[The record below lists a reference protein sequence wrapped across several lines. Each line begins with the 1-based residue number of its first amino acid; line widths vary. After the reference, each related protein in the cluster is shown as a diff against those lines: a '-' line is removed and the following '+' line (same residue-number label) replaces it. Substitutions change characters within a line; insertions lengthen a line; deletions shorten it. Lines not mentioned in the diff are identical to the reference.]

1 VQRTSPRAA
10 LGAVGLVIVGLLC
23 QDVGAS
29 FAVLLFPVAGPLGMV
44 ALRLG
49 FSAVIL
55 LLVARPSL
63 RGHGRTDWL
72 TVVTFGVVLAAM
84 NSLFYEAIG
93 RIPLGAA
100 VTIEFLGP
108 LVLSVVV
115 SRRASSWIWALLAV
129 IGVVLLG
136 RGTLHDLD
144 PIGVAFALGAGVM
157 WAAYILMSSRTG
169 RRFARLDGLAIAM
182 TVGAILVIPLGVA
195 SAGAAM
201 LQPHILLIGV
211 AVAALSSAVPYAL
224 ELMALRRIHAATLSI
239 LMSLS
244 PAIAAGAGFILLG
257 QGLTAV
263 GVIAV
268 ALVIAASIG
277 AVRSASVREP
287 TIVQS

>member
-10 LGAVGLVIVGLLC
+10 LGAVGLVIVGLIC

-29 FAVLLFPVAGPLGMV
+29 FAVLLFPAVGPLGMI

-55 LLVARPSL
+55 LLVSRPSL
-63 RGHGRTDWL
+63 RGRSRADWI

-84 NSLFYEAIG
+84 NCLFYEAIG

-100 VTIEFLGP
+100 VTIEFLGQ

-115 SRRASSWIWALLAV
+115 SRRPSSWIWAILAV

-144 PIGVAFALGAGVM
+144 PIGIAFALGAGVM

-169 RRFARLDGLAIAM
+169 RRFERLDGLAIAM
-182 TVGAILVIPLGVA
+182 TVGAILVIPLGVV
-195 SAGAAM
+195 SAGVAI
-201 LQPHILLIGV
+201 LQPRILLIGV
-211 AVAALSSAVPYAL
+211 AVAAMSSAIPYAL

-257 QGLTAV
+257 QGLTAI
-263 GVIAV
+263 GVIAI

-287 TIVQS
+287 TMVQS

>member
-1 VQRTSPRAA
+1 
-10 LGAVGLVIVGLLC
+10 
-23 QDVGAS
+23 
-29 FAVLLFPVAGPLGMV
+29 LLFPVAGPLGMV

-63 RGHGRTDWL
+63 RRHSRTDWL

-136 RGTLHDLD
+136 RGALHDLD
-144 PIGVAFALGAGVM
+144 PIGIAFALGAGVM

-182 TVGAILVIPLGVA
+182 TVGAILVIPLGLV
-195 SAGAAM
+195 SAGAAI

-257 QGLTAV
+257 QGLTLV

-287 TIVQS
+287 TMVQS

>member
-1 VQRTSPRAA
+1 M
-10 LGAVGLVIVGLLC
+10 I
-23 QDVGAS
+23 
-29 FAVLLFPVAGPLGMV
+29 

-55 LLVARPSL
+55 LLVCRPSL
-63 RGHGRTDWL
+63 RGRSRNDWL
-72 TVVTFGVVLAAM
+72 TVITFGVVLAAM

-100 VTIEFLGP
+100 VTIEYLGP

-115 SRRASSWIWALLAV
+115 SKRASSWIWAILAV

-144 PIGVAFALGAGVM
+144 PAGVGFALGAGVM
-157 WAAYILMSSRTG
+157 WAAYILMSAKTG
-169 RRFARLDGLAIAM
+169 RHFERLDGLAIAM
-182 TVGAILVIPLGVA
+182 TVGAIFVIPLGLFT
-195 SAGAAM
+195 AGTKI

-211 AVAALSSAVPYAL
+211 AVAAMSSAIPYAL

-244 PAIAAGAGFILLG
+244 PAIAAGAGFVLLA
-257 QGLTAV
+257 QGLTTV
-263 GVIAV
+263 GVVAI
-268 ALVIAASIG
+268 ALVVAASIG

-287 TIVQS
+287 TMVQS

>member
-1 VQRTSPRAA
+1 MQRTSPRAA

-29 FAVLLFPVAGPLGMV
+29 FAVLLFPAVGPLGMI

-55 LLVARPSL
+55 LLVSRPSL
-63 RGHGRTDWL
+63 RGHSRSDWL
-72 TVVTFGVVLAAM
+72 TVIAFGVVLAAM

-115 SRRASSWIWALLAV
+115 SRRASSWIWAILAV
-129 IGVVLLG
+129 VGVVLLG

-144 PIGVAFALGAGVM
+144 LAGVGFALGAGVM

-169 RRFARLDGLAIAM
+169 RRFERLDGLAIAM
-182 TVGAILVIPLGVA
+182 TVGAILVIPLGLA
-195 SAGAAM
+195 TAGTAI

-211 AVAALSSAVPYAL
+211 AVAAMSSAVPYAL

-257 QGLTAV
+257 QGLTAI
-263 GVIAV
+263 GVIAI

-277 AVRSASVREP
+277 AVRSASVREA
-287 TIVQS
+287 TMVQS

>member
-1 VQRTSPRAA
+1 MIS
-10 LGAVGLVIVGLLC
+10 
-23 QDVGAS
+23 
-29 FAVLLFPVAGPLGMV
+29 
-44 ALRLG
+44 LRLG

-55 LLVARPSL
+55 LLVSRPSL
-63 RGHGRTDWL
+63 RGRSRNDWL
-72 TVVTFGVVLAAM
+72 TVITFGVVLAVM

-115 SRRASSWIWALLAV
+115 SRRASSWIWAVLAV

-144 PIGVAFALGAGVM
+144 PAGIGYALGAGVM

-169 RRFARLDGLAIAM
+169 RHFERLDGLAIAM
-182 TVGAILVIPLGVA
+182 TVGAILVIPLGLA
-195 SAGAAM
+195 TAGAAM

-211 AVAALSSAVPYAL
+211 AVAAMSSAVPYAL

-257 QGLTAV
+257 QGLSAIGIV
-263 GVIAV
+263 AI

-287 TIVQS
+287 TMVQS